1 MTKTLIKPVENEDFC
16 EAQNPKCELRPA
28 LLSDPDGA
36 GINPPPFIWMAG
48 RAEKSPKFCRRW
60 ERGGVIS
67 NSSDRRGNANVVDFR
82 LFLYVSASNI
92 L

>member
-36 GINPPPFIWMAG
+36 GIPPPLIWMAG
-48 RAEKSPKFCRRW
+48 RAENHQNCA
-60 ERGGVIS
+60 GGGKGGRFTS
-67 NSSDRRGNANVVDFR
+67 NYNN
-82 LFLYVSASNI
+82 LFTYSQI
-92 L
+92 